1 MIWETNCGKP
11 LFVLKDN
18 IYNYKYLGDFKLLLK
33 ILVSVVQF
41 RPEPPAK
48 PSLTGGFFGC
58 QTFPYLFKHIHIK
71 DTEIK
76 DTNHCSGL
84 DKPSPLFRL
93 AYQGSFYEFI

>member
-41 RPEPPAK
+41 RPEPPSK
-48 PSLTGGFFGC
+48 PSLIAGVFDC
-58 QTFPYLFKHIHIK
+58 SNSPRSSHIYPHHGYRF
-71 DTEIK
+71 
-76 DTNHCSGL
+76 NL
-84 DKPSPLFRL
+84 N
-93 AYQGSFYEFI
+93 Q

>member
-58 QTFPYLFKHIHIK
+58 QRY
-71 DTEIK
+71 
-76 DTNHCSGL
+76 S
-84 DKPSPLFRL
+84 DKVRYICFRVVDFRVVNL
-93 AYQGSFYEFI
+93 TGIRDYDSEKSKSRVAV

>member
-41 RPEPPAK
+41 RPEPPSK
-48 PSLTGGFFGC
+48 PSLIGGFFGC
-58 QTFPYLFKHIHIK
+58 HTFPYLFKYRPIK

-76 DTNHCSGL
+76 DTNHNFN
-84 DKPSPLFRL
+84 LFNP
-93 AYQGSFYEFI
+93 Q

>member
-48 PSLTGGFFGC
+48 PSLIGGFFGC
-58 QTFPYLFKHIHIK
+58 HTFPNLFKYICFQSFISNNQNN
-71 DTEIK
+71 TE
-76 DTNHCSGL
+76 
-84 DKPSPLFRL
+84 
-93 AYQGSFYEFI
+93 